1 MPRYIDADAL
11 QVDCMRR
18 YCGDCDCRNGLK
30 CRACWVDDMLGEVD
44 NAPTVSPDEVRGVG
58 EWKQKEIINLEDTTI
73 EQMQSAC
80 CSICGKYHTTP
91 FSYYFTEYNYCPSC
105 GAKMEVNKDV

>member
-30 CRACWVDDMLGEVD
+30 CRACWVDDMLEEIG
-44 NAPTVSPDEVRGVG
+44 NAPTVSPDEVRGKG
-58 EWKQKEIINLEDTTI
+58 EWIKAHDDTAWWW
-73 EQMQSAC
+73 E
-80 CSICGKYHTTP
+80 CSVCHEPPLQRYKCDRLSN
-91 FSYYFTEYNYCPSC
+91 FCPNC
-105 GAKMEVNKDV
+105 GAKMEVSEDARKHN